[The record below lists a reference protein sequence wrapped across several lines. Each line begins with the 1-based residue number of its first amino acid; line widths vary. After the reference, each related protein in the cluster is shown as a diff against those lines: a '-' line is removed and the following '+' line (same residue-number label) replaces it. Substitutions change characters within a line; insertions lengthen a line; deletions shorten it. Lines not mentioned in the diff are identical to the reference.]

1 MRSGTNGTIQSPLN
15 PLSHNIDTKCRWTI
29 TVPSGHRIKL
39 NFSAF
44 DLGEI
49 AGQDTCDGVDYV
61 DVRDSY
67 NDNDPPYGKFC
78 GNKKPST
85 IYSVGPRIVVTFV
98 SDGKKRLR
106 GFSAKFEAIS
116 GGRLNLDIS
125 LRIAFYLTHW
135 LNEGGQNLK
144 LICA

>member
-39 NFSAF
+39 NFSVF
-44 DLGEI
+44 QLGEI

-67 NDNDPPYGKFC
+67 DDNDPPYGKFC

-98 SDGKKRLR
+98 SDGKKPLR
-106 GFSAKFEAIS
+106 RFSAKFEAIS

-125 LRIAFYLTHW
+125 LGIAFYLTH
-135 LNEGGQNLK
+135 
-144 LICA
+144 